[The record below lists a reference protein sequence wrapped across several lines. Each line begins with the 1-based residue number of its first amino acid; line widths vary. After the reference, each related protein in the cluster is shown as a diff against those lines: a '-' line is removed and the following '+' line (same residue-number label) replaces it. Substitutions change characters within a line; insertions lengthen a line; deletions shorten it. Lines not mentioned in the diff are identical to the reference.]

1 MRSPRCPARFTPAT
15 LGTQSLDHCLTR
27 RRYGGPELGHNL
39 APEAEPLEN
48 GVWEACK
55 AKKRKSWVSGG
66 PGNPWRF
73 PHKCPLEWQPPLA
86 SHSLR
91 YAGRDEGHSSSATRR
106 TKNFMGI
113 IHSTPPC
120 VGTVLGHQAGY
131 LSPKGEG
138 VGGTTDLAQGP
149 RRPATV
155 VPSTQAQKP
164 WVGERGRERPWPRPL
179 LAPHTGGGATA
190 PGPALLNTVA
200 KPWKPLSREN

>member
-15 LGTQSLDHCLTR
+15 LGTQSLDHCLTVR
-27 RRYGGPELGHNL
+27 RWGGPELGHNL

-48 GVWEACK
+48 RVWEACR

-91 YAGRDEGHSSSATRR
+91 YAGRDEGHSSSATIR

-120 VGTVLGHQAGY
+120 VGNVLGPPG
-131 LSPKGEG
+131 
-138 VGGTTDLAQGP
+138 
-149 RRPATV
+149 R
-155 VPSTQAQKP
+155 VPQS
-164 WVGERGRERPWPRPL
+164 ERGGGWRDDRPSSGPQAPRNGCPQHASAEALGGGKGSRTAVATPPISATHRGWGHGAWPRP
-179 LAPHTGGGATA
+179 PKH
-190 PGPALLNTVA
+190 
-200 KPWKPLSREN
+200 SC